1 MRITTEALL
10 MSPHGFNVAKATPV
24 QRAACRA
31 RDGLPLGELAAHPD
45 VLAAFGGAEAIA
57 ALPGERGIKPMV
69 FWNIASART
78 AKTTIAVAAAIVDSQ
93 TVDVSGLGHG
103 EIPRISILSLKLD
116 VADVPFTRLVSTL
129 QASPVLRPLL
139 IGEPTANMVRVRH
152 PSGCP
157 IEIAVVAGGR
167 AAGGLAARWSAGF
180 IADEAP
186 RMTGREDG
194 VANLDDAL
202 STIRERLLPGA
213 QILPIGSPWAP
224 SGPAYVAVQEFFGK
238 PDENTVVMRT
248 TGPAGN
254 PSYWTPERLER
265 LRESDEVAWRI
276 NALGEFLDPESG
288 LLSPVAVRRNTRET
302 PIELPPVPGAVYAAA
317 VDPSEGSA
325 KSNGFTLAIVQVLR
339 ERPHVSQPAVQR
351 YRVAL
356 AREWR
361 GGDIEA
367 TWRQI
372 ADCCR
377 RYGLSTATTDQY
389 AASANAALA
398 KRYGLTLHKSPVTA
412 ASKLEDFTDFA
423 TLLHT
428 DLIELPPD
436 REVRRDLLSIRKRA
450 TQTAYQ
456 IILPRTPDG
465 RHCDLAAAVVSA
477 VTRANRRGSV
487 SAYREG
493 REASR
498 SARRAL
504 RPRDALGLGNN
515 VSWYAPRDRRHSP
528 KGI

>member
-57 ALPGERGIKPMV
+57 ALPGERGLKPMV

-224 SGPAYVAVQEFFGK
+224 SGPAYDAVQEFFGR

-265 LRESDEVAWRI
+265 LRQSDEVAWRI

-288 LLSPVAVRRNTRET
+288 LLSPVAIRRHTREF
-302 PIELPPVPGAVYAAA
+302 PVELPPEKGAAYAAA
-317 VDPSEGSA
+317 VDVG
-325 KSNGFTLAIVQVLR
+325 KGRWTLAIVTSRVPEGCWDEPDPL
-339 ERPHVSQPAVQR
+339 PY
-351 YRVAL
+351 YRIAL
-356 AREWR
+356 AREVTASDPNAAW
-361 GGDIEA
+361 E
-367 TWRQI
+367 QI
-372 ADCCR
+372 AAHCK
-377 RYGLSTATTDQY
+377 RYGLSLAEVDQY
-389 AASANAALA
+389 AAAESAAIARRFGLQLRERAWSASNRLEAFQNLA
-398 KRYGLTLHKSPVTA
+398 TVLHSGR
-412 ASKLEDFTDFA
+412 L
-423 TLLHT
+423 
-428 DLIELPPD
+428 ELPPD
-436 REVRRDLLSIRKRA
+436 RQVRGDLLAVKLRT
-450 TQTAYQ
+450 TQQSQT
-456 IILPRTPDG
+456 IVLPHTSDG
-465 RHCDLAAAVVSA
+465 RHCDFGPAIAAAL
-477 VTRANRRGSV
+477 RAGTHLHIDCSVIRIPSERSRGTS
-487 SAYREG
+487 
-493 REASR
+493 
-498 SARRAL
+498 SARG
-504 RPRDALGLGNN
+504 PRIVRLGPGRIRKT
-515 VSWYAPRDRRHSP
+515 YD
-528 KGI
+528 